1 MMVDTSIWI
10 DYLYYN
16 RHPELCDYL
25 DRYLKS
31 DNSISCTPVIFQE
44 VLQGVRKD
52 SDFLRLR
59 EDFLTYRYFQ
69 FNNQLRAAE
78 DAAAI
83 FRKCRKNG
91 LTIRKAND
99 CMIALICLH
108 YDLELLHADHD
119 FDMISKLYP
128 LKTVPV

>member
-16 RHPELCDYL
+16 RHPKLCNYL
-25 DRYLKS
+25 DRFLLSEKPV
-31 DNSISCTPVIFQE
+31 SCTPIIFQE

-52 SDFLRLR
+52 NDFIRLRHDFLS
-59 EDFLTYRYFQ
+59 FTYYQ
-69 FNNQLRAAE
+69 FDNQIQAAK

-83 FRKCRKNG
+83 FRNCRKNG

-108 YDLELLHADHD
+108 YDLELLHADRD

-128 LKTVPV
+128 LKTTSI